1 MKHFTLILCGLLLSI
16 AAHAALNI
24 ESGKKYRIVCVNN
37 PTGCVTL
44 GAQHDA
50 APMVYYLN
58 NAAETPDD
66 AWWTVTRDE
75 QGFTFCNVVS
85 GEYLIYVEG
94 RLTNEAG
101 EYTAKGLQLT
111 DDHTQAAA
119 HWDITEN
126 TMGSVIIA
134 NVSET
139 GQYFN
144 LRTDGTFLM
153 GTYGSANTANG
164 YFLLY
169 DEDGKSI
176 VVDEDDNEEGGN
188 VGGESGINSA
198 GEAWENVGLSQPVVI
213 TTNLSDPV
221 YYSIQNIRSGQYVGV
236 SGTSLVQTAEP
247 TTKFYFVQSSTGLN
261 IYSDNGYYVSTSFP
275 YNYAGRR
282 ALSVASGDANGS
294 NTWKLSFEEVLGYT
308 GYAITKTD
316 NLPAD
321 NYLQSDYLSWNDYSL
336 SSGHAIG
343 LYDVDSGSTFVFSSS
358 DARHIQHLADNGI
371 SVGGTVKPS
380 GFRAYIDTLRLN
392 HKDLIYDKTAKAYY
406 ATLSEDL
413 RGGEDYSDTLQVTFK
428 VNDAQ
433 YSLRIGNITPEAG
446 TGAITIPAVTCDE
459 AYTMTIVNE
468 DTDEEVA
475 TAPLYFTFLPI
486 VELTMP
492 SCNSSTYTTGTMRV
506 TDADIAGYDSTV
518 IAAFRYRGASAQ
530 SYAKKSFAIKLRD
543 AEGNSVDREYFGLR
557 DDNNWILDAMAVDR
571 ACMRNRVSTDLWN
584 DFATPPYHRQQG
596 WEKKAK
602 SGTRGRFVEV
612 FLNGTYHGLYC
623 MTEKMDRKQLKLKKY
638 VAETDS
644 TEAEIHG
651 VLYKS
656 SQWGYEVFMGHN
668 TDSNVF
674 PKKAPRSYN
683 NNAHSENW
691 ANYEVKYPDWEDEQI
706 DWGPLWNAVN
716 FVATS
721 SDEDFD
727 NGVGTW
733 FDFPV
738 ATDYYLFIETMLATD
753 NHGKNMFF
761 FVYDTQG
768 KTQSKKVGF
777 AIWDLDGTWGRRWDG
792 SSSRTAPA
800 QDFDTFLWNHEHGT
814 FTLFH
819 RLKNSNYWGWEQTL
833 AKRYAEL
840 REGEFS
846 VPKLVKRF
854 TDYRDLFTES
864 GAAKREQTKWY
875 NYHSNIANDVNYI
888 ATWIEARL
896 SYLDEQYGYT
906 PVSDGAADA
915 PVTDEGH
922 LAVSGGQGSIFIHS
936 TRPQDIRIYTVGGQ
950 LVRCL
955 TPTQPQTV
963 IDGLGAGL
971 YIVNGQKV
979 VVR

>member
-16 AAHAALNI
+16 AAHAALSI

-66 AWWTVTRDE
+66 AWWTVTRDD
-75 QGFTFCNVVS
+75 QGYTFSNVVT
-85 GEYLIYVEG
+85 GQYLVYVEG

-111 DDHTQAAA
+111 DDASQAEA
-119 HWDITEN
+119 HWTIVEN
-126 TMGSVIIA
+126 TMGSVIIV
-134 NVSET
+134 NVGNSE
-139 GQYFN
+139 QYFN

-169 DEDGKSI
+169 DEEGKSI
-176 VVDEDDNEEGGN
+176 VVDEADNDEGGN
-188 VGGESGINSA
+188 VSGESGINSA
-198 GEAWENVGLSQPVVI
+198 GEAWERVGLSDPVVV
-213 TTNLSDPV
+213 TTDLKDPV

-247 TTKFYFVQSSTGLN
+247 TTKFYFVQTDGGLN
-261 IYSDNGYYVSTSFP
+261 IFADNGAYVSTSFY
-275 YNYAGRR
+275 YNYNGRR
-282 ALSVASGDANGS
+282 ALSLSTGDTAGK
-294 NTWKLSFEEVLGYT
+294 NTWKTSFEQVLGYE
-308 GYAITKTD
+308 GYALTKTD
-316 NLPAD
+316 NMPD
-321 NYLQSDYLSWNDYSL
+321 NDFLQSDYLSWNDYKL
-336 SSGHAIG
+336 SSGRAVG
-343 LYDVDSGSTFVFSSS
+343 LYDVDGGSTFVFSSS
-358 DARHIQHLADNGI
+358 DARHVSHLAENGI
-371 SVGGTVKPS
+371 TVGQVKPS
-380 GFRAYIDTLRLN
+380 GFRAYVDTLRLGG
-392 HKDLIYDKTAKAYY
+392 KDLTYDRNAKAYY
-406 ATLSEDL
+406 ATLPESL
-413 RGGEDYSDTLQVTFK
+413 RGGADYSDTLHVTFK
-428 VNDAQ
+428 ANDAR
-433 YSLRIGNITPEAG
+433 YSLRIGDNAPEAG
-446 TGAITIPAVTCDE
+446 TGAITIPAITCE
-459 AYTMTIVNE
+459 ESYTLTVVNE
-468 DTDEEVA
+468 DTNEEVA
-475 TAPLYFTFLPI
+475 TAPLHFTFLPI

-584 DFATPPYHRQQG
+584 DFATPPYHRQLG
-596 WEKKAK
+596 YEKKAK

-612 FLNGTYHGLYC
+612 FLNGAYHGLYC

-674 PKKAPRSYN
+674 PKTAPRSYN
-683 NNAHSENW
+683 NNTRSETW
-691 ANYEVKYPDWEDEQI
+691 ANYEVKYPDWEDEKI

-721 SDEDFD
+721 SDEEFD
-727 NGVGTW
+727 NGIGTW

-761 FVYDTQG
+761 FVYDTKAQ
-768 KTQSKKVGF
+768 KYSQKVGF

-792 SSSRTAPA
+792 SSSRTYPA
-800 QDFDTFLWNHEHGT
+800 QDFDTFLWNNEHGT

-833 AKRYAEL
+833 ASRYAEL
-840 REGEFS
+840 REGEFTVS
-846 VPKLVKRF
+846 KLVKRF
-854 TDYRDLFTES
+854 TDYRDLFAES
-864 GAAKREQTKWY
+864 GADKREQTKWY
-875 NYHSNIANDVNYI
+875 SYHSNIANDVDYI

-906 PVSDGAADA
+906 PKPDGAADA
-915 PVTDEGH
+915 PVTDEAH
-922 LAVSGGQGSIFIHS
+922 LAVSGGQGCIFVHS
-936 TRPQDIRIYTVGGQ
+936 TQPRPITIHTVGGQ
-950 LVRCL
+950 LVRRIM
-955 TPTQPQTV
+955 PGQPQTV
-963 IDGLGAGL
+963 IDGLDAGL
-971 YIVNGQKV
+971 YIVNGRKV